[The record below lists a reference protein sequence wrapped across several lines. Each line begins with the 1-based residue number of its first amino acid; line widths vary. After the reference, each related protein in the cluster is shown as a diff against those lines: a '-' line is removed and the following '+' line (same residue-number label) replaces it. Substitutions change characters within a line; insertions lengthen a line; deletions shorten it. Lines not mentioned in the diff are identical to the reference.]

1 MKQQDLVKVEFLLS
15 VNDNIIV
22 QRFFNVRD
30 YNQDAE
36 KSIELYEFIKEFK
49 DTFVE
54 YLKEKTFAYMSDNMF
69 EIINN
74 PSILDTSNT
83 DGPEVF
89 NIYLKKDNMTI
100 CHRVIDAKMYPP
112 KIRYTVDIRPQLKSV
127 LLGLTDIFS
136 SKNLTLNY
144 LDVQLSK

>member
-22 QRFFNVRD
+22 QRFFNVRE
-30 YNQDAE
+30 YNQDAGN
-36 KSIELYEFIKEFK
+36 SVELYEFIKEFK
-49 DTFVE
+49 ETFIE
-54 YLKEKTFAYMSDNMF
+54 YLKQKTFTYMSDNMF

-74 PSILDTSNT
+74 PGILDTSNT

-89 NIYLKKDNMTI
+89 NIYIKKDNVTI

-112 KIRYTVDIRPQLKSV
+112 KIRYTVDIRPQLKSL

-136 SKNLTLNY
+136 SKNLTFNY
-144 LDVQLSK
+144 LDVKLSK